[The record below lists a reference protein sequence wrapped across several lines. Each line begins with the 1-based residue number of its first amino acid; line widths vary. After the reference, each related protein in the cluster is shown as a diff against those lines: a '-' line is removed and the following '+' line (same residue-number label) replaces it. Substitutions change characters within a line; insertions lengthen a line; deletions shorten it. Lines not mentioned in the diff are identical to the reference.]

1 MIPQL
6 VWITDPTG
14 FHTYFNQ
21 RWTDSTG
28 YTLQDSAGPDM
39 WNHLLHPADQA
50 RPGVGTRPG
59 HRRGLQHRDRFKA
72 KDGAYRWFLGR
83 RRPRRGADG
92 AITTW
97 FGTCT
102 DIHEQRLMRDQLQ
115 AAYADL
121 EAKVVFRTL
130 ELKHEVQ
137 ALQARLAALRAAA
150 LTKKAGPAPAF
161 LWG

>member
-1 MIPQL
+1 
-6 VWITDPTG
+6 
-14 FHTYFNQ
+14 
-21 RWTDSTG
+21 
-28 YTLQDSAGPDM
+28 
-39 WNHLLHPADQA
+39 
-50 RPGVGTRPG
+50 
-59 HRRGLQHRDRFKA
+59 
-72 KDGAYRWFLGR
+72 
-83 RRPRRGADG
+83 
-92 AITTW
+92 
-97 FGTCT
+97 
-102 DIHEQRLMRDQLQ
+102 MRDQLQ